1 MLIRCRD
8 ETGRGQEALPM
19 TITDA
24 QIREL
29 RAYGMHTAD
38 SRILS
43 TCAMALAPQRGR
55 ATSVD
60 LARSHCEEA
69 YQRVINTPEW
79 TARHL
84 PFGAF
89 RVAELVAQFVLT
101 EAAGWEHIEQ
111 VHDALVRVAEKIR
124 TADWVPADELLR
136 GDGT

>member
-1 MLIRCRD
+1 V
-8 ETGRGQEALPM
+8 A
-19 TITDA
+19 ITDDD
-24 QIREL
+24 IREL
-29 RAYGMHTAD
+29 QAYGEHTAD

-60 LARSHCEEA
+60 LARSHCEEI
-69 YQRVINTPEW
+69 YRRVLDTPGW
-79 TARHL
+79 SARHL

-89 RVAELVAQFVLT
+89 QVAELVAQFVLS

-124 TADWVPADELLR
+124 TADWVPDDSALR
-136 GDGT
+136 RRRP